1 MSEARRNSVTQ
12 LAELYNVVIGI
23 ALSVAIYNLI
33 DVSARPAPVN
43 WANLFG
49 FAVLLVTI
57 IPFYHGAVRH
67 LYITYV
73 EGGGSSRIK
82 SGALLADF
90 VLLFIEGCL
99 FVALAILL
107 IDTVVFIYGYI
118 CLLVLDCV
126 WGFLAKLAFT
136 GAEAQAAEQKWAVIN
151 IVTVAAVFVLLAYVF
166 EQGNGDF
173 SIFAKMALFSIAL
186 LRTIADYSWCWRFYY
201 PPEDDTPDEA

>member
-43 WANLFG
+43 WGNLFG

-90 VLLFIEGCL
+90 VLLFVEGCL

-107 IDTVVFIYGYI
+107 VDPVVLVYGYI
-118 CLLVLDCV
+118 SLLVLDSV

-136 GAEAQAAEQKWAVIN
+136 GAAAQAAERKWAIIN
-151 IVTVAAVFVLLAYVF
+151 VVTVAVIFVLLAYVF

-173 SIFAKMALFSIAL
+173 GFFAKMAIFSIAL
-186 LRTIADYSWCWRFYY
+186 LRTIADYSWCWSFYY
-201 PPEDDTPDEA
+201 PPEVDVPNET